1 MADTTTTS
9 RKLKLVFK
17 KSDGNKVTQ
26 NYSYAAASPLRS
38 KVMALMSSIITNKA
52 IFQSQPTAEVS
63 ADLVATTKTTFD
75 LG

>member
-1 MADTTTTS
+1 MADTTTTT

-26 NYSYAAASPLRS
+26 NYSFAAASPLRT

-52 IFQSQPTAEVS
+52 IFQAQPTSEVS
-63 ADLVATTKTTFD
+63 ADLVQTTKTTYD